1 MSNSNERI
9 NLKKGYIMNEL
20 KIGEQLKALRKSLNL
35 TSQEVANRVN
45 ISQSYISRFENDRSV
60 PDVEMLA
67 KILKALGTDM
77 TTFFSYYED
86 NQNIPTD
93 LAQLIEMSKKLTPE
107 ERIKL
112 TEFLTVLKR
121 TTSK

>member
-1 MSNSNERI
+1 
-9 NLKKGYIMNEL
+9 MNEL